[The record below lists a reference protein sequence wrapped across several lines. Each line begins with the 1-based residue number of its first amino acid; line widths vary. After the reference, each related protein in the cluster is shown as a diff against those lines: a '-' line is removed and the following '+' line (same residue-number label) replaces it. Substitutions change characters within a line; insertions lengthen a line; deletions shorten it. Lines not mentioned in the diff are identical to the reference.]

1 MKRYISA
8 ILIPC
13 LLLQLGGCYSFRV
26 ISIQELKNYKGTNE
40 IKVTKESDYFT
51 LMQRDSTESYITD
64 WQVNDSSIIIEKKTL
79 TQSNNAQNPEEM
91 KSEIKFNQIKS
102 VGVEEFDSENTVV
115 LVVSLVALGAMI
127 ALAIYGSIHSAF
139 TNGTLNWK

>member
-1 MKRYISA
+1 MNKYISA

-13 LLLQLGGCYSFRV
+13 LLLQLCGCYSSRV

-40 IKVTKESDYFT
+40 IKVTKESDYII
-51 LMQRDSTESYITD
+51 LMQRDSTKAYIKD

-91 KSEIKFNQIKS
+91 KSEIKLNQIKS
-102 VGVEEFDSENTVV
+102 VAVEEFDSENTVV

>member
-13 LLLQLGGCYSFRV
+13 LLLQLCGCYSFRV

-40 IKVTKESDYFT
+40 IKVTKESDNFIT
-51 LMQRDSTESYITD
+51 MQRDSTKAYITD

-79 TQSNNAQNPEEM
+79 TEFNNAQNPEEM

-102 VGVEEFDSENTVV
+102 VEVEEFDSENTVV
-115 LVVSLVALGAMI
+115 LVVSLVALAAMI
-127 ALAIYGSIHSAF
+127 ALAINMSIQSSLSNMQF
-139 TNGTLNWK
+139 